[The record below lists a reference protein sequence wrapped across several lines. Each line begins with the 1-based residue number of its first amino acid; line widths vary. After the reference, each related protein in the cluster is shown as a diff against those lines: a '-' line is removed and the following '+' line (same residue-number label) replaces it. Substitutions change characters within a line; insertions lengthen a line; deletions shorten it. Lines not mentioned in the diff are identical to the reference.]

1 MSQPATDPS
10 LRLSSQAT
18 EALDALSDRW
28 TLLVLREAMLG
39 VRRFGGMQRDLN
51 ISRSLLSDRLRKLVE
66 LGVLERRPYRRD
78 PEWHEYHVTPAG
90 LELCPAVAAL
100 TNWVARH
107 VDGTES
113 GDAAIR
119 GRLDE
124 ISTAAAP
131 AEEPAGPPVVPA

>member
-1 MSQPATDPS
+1 MSLPSTGPS
-10 LRLSSQAT
+10 LRLSPQAI

-39 VRRFGGMQRDLN
+39 VRRFGAMQRNLN

-78 PEWHEYHVTPAG
+78 PDWHEYHVTSAG
-90 LELCPAVAAL
+90 LELLPAVSAL

-107 VDGTES
+107 VDRTQA
-113 GDAAIR
+113 GDEAIR
-119 GRLDE
+119 DRLGE
-124 ISTAAAP
+124 LSSSGELPPSALLTA
-131 AEEPAGPPVVPA
+131 

>member
-1 MSQPATDPS
+1 MSPLANGPS
-10 LRLSSQAT
+10 LSLSPQAT

-51 ISRSLLSDRLRKLVE
+51 ISRSLLSDRLRKLVA

-78 PEWHEYHVTPAG
+78 PEWHEYHVTQAG
-90 LELCPAVAAL
+90 LELCSAVSAL

-107 VDGTES
+107 VDGAPS
-113 GDAAIR
+113 GDEVLR
-119 GRLDE
+119 SRLDE
-124 ISTAAAP
+124 LSPRERPSTATAT
-131 AEEPAGPPVVPA
+131 VPA

>member
-78 PEWHEYHVTPAG
+78 PDWHEYHVTAAG
-90 LELCPAVAAL
+90 LELCPAVSAL
-100 TNWVARH
+100 TNWVASH

-113 GDAAIR
+113 GDPAIR
-119 GRLDE
+119 ARLVE
-124 ISTAAAP
+124 ISGERQAPPAHPALTA
-131 AEEPAGPPVVPA
+131 

>member
-1 MSQPATDPS
+1 MSQSANGPS

-39 VRRFGGMQRDLN
+39 IRRFGGMQRDLD

-66 LGVLERRPYRRD
+66 LGVLERKPYRRE
-78 PEWHEYHVTPAG
+78 PEWHEYHVTAVG
-90 LELCPAVAAL
+90 MELCPAVSAL
-100 TNWVARH
+100 TDWVARH
-107 VDGTES
+107 VDGTAS
-113 GDAAIR
+113 GDAALR

-124 ISTAAAP
+124 LSGGTDARSPAAS
-131 AEEPAGPPVVPA
+131 VPA

>member
-1 MSQPATDPS
+1 MSQLATGPS
-10 LRLSSQAT
+10 LQLSPRAT

-39 VRRFGGMQRDLN
+39 VRRFGGMQRNLN

-66 LGVLERRPYRRD
+66 LGVLERRPYRQD
-78 PEWHEYHVTPAG
+78 PEWHEYHVTAAG
-90 LELCPAVAAL
+90 LELCPAVSAL

-107 VDGTES
+107 VDKTPS
-113 GDAAIR
+113 GDEALR

-124 ISTAAAP
+124 LSG
-131 AEEPAGPPVVPA
+131 AERHPPEPAVVTA

>member
-1 MSQPATDPS
+1 MTPPATDPS

-39 VRRFGGMQRDLN
+39 IRRFGGMQRDLN

-78 PEWHEYHVTPAG
+78 PDWHEYHVTPAG
-90 LELCPAVAAL
+90 LELCAAVAGL

-107 VDGTES
+107 VDGIPS
-113 GDAAIR
+113 GDEAMR
-119 GRLDE
+119 DRVEELSGRRE
-124 ISTAAAP
+124 MAP
-131 AEEPAGPPVVPA
+131 A

>member
-1 MSQPATDPS
+1 MSQSANGPS

-39 VRRFGGMQRDLN
+39 VRRFGGMQRNLG

-90 LELCPAVAAL
+90 LELCPAVSAL
-100 TNWVARH
+100 TCWVARH
-107 VDGTES
+107 VDGAAS
-113 GDAAIR
+113 GDEILLH
-119 GRLDE
+119 RLDE
-124 ISTAAAP
+124 ISSGERQPSEAAA
-131 AEEPAGPPVVPA
+131 VPA

>member
-1 MSQPATDPS
+1 MSQLATGPS

-39 VRRFGGMQRDLN
+39 VRRFGGMQRNLN

-78 PEWHEYHVTPAG
+78 PEWHEYHVTAAG
-90 LELCPAVAAL
+90 LELCPAVSAL

-107 VDGTES
+107 VDGTPS
-113 GDAAIR
+113 GDEVLR
-119 GRLDE
+119 GRLGELFADDHSASE
-124 ISTAAAP
+124 PTA
-131 AEEPAGPPVVPA
+131 VPA